1 MGRSVSARPPADAK
15 REDPSADEKQVE
27 PLGDEKPGD
36 EKREPPSFRP
46 SKQDPFYLRL
56 RLDAQ
61 KARRSARRKV
71 DNSRRRLRWATDADF
86 RDRRRA
92 GRYGLS
98 LQDYRAILERQGNAC
113 AICKMPAKPLCVD
126 HCHATGKVRGFLCRN
141 CNLGLGNYNDN
152 PDLHRAGAAY
162 LEAARR
168 HKQLRDAPQ
177 QNEGGNGTSV
187 ALGALAGSVGGEISR
202 ESPGKFM
209 TSHMSAASP
218 EADLPLNSAPWAE
231 ALVGGGAAVETA
243 GHPHGGDPGTDEP
256 ADGHPGLPL
265 T

>member
-15 REDPSADEKQVE
+15 REDPSADEKQLE

-56 RLDAQ
+56 RLDVQ

-86 RDRRRA
+86 RDRQRA

-113 AICKMPAKPLCVD
+113 AICKMPANPLCVD

-141 CNLGLGNYNDN
+141 CNLGLGNYDDD
-152 PDLHRAGAAY
+152 PEG
-162 LEAARR
+162 RR
-168 HKQLRDAPQ
+168 HRHR
-177 QNEGGNGTSV
+177 SV
-187 ALGALAGSVGGEISR
+187 RRS
-202 ESPGKFM
+202 M
-209 TSHMSAASP
+209 
-218 EADLPLNSAPWAE
+218 
-231 ALVGGGAAVETA
+231 GGGARHSISGRESAPDESNKNPLIDLAPFLGAASMMAA
-243 GHPHGGDPGTDEP
+243 GLVLAG
-256 ADGHPGLPL
+256 
-265 T
+265 

>member
-1 MGRSVSARPPADAK
+1 MGRSVSARPPAD
-15 REDPSADEKQVE
+15 EKHVE
-27 PLGDEKPGD
+27 PLGDEKPGDEKPGD

-46 SKQDPFYLRL
+46 SKQDPFYLGL
-56 RLDAQ
+56 RLDVQ

-86 RDRRRA
+86 RDRHRA
-92 GRYGLS
+92 RRYGLS

-168 HKQLRDAPQ
+168 DDSLPDAPHQ
-177 QNEGGNGTSV
+177 DQGGNGANAASGT
-187 ALGALAGSVGGEISR
+187 LAGGAGGEIFR

-209 TSHMSAASP
+209 ASRMSAASLQS
-218 EADLPLNSAPWAE
+218 DLPLNSTPWAE
-231 ALVGGGAAVETA
+231 ALTGGQAAAETAAHSHGSAPGTDKPAA
-243 GHPHGGDPGTDEP
+243 GHP
-256 ADGHPGLPL
+256 ACR
-265 T
+265 

>member
-15 REDPSADEKQVE
+15 REGPSADEKQLE
-27 PLGDEKPGD
+27 PLGGEKPGD

-56 RLDAQ
+56 RLDVQ

-86 RDRRRA
+86 RDRHRA
-92 GRYGLS
+92 RRYGLS

-168 HKQLRDAPQ
+168 DDSLPDAPHQ
-177 QNEGGNGTSV
+177 DQGGNGANAASGT
-187 ALGALAGSVGGEISR
+187 LAGGAGGEIFR
-202 ESPGKFM
+202 ESPRKFM
-209 TSHMSAASP
+209 ASRMSAASLQS
-218 EADLPLNSAPWAE
+218 DLPLNSTPWAE
-231 ALVGGGAAVETA
+231 ALTGGQAAVETA
-243 GHPHGGDPGTDEP
+243 GHSHGGVPGTDQP
-256 ADGHPGLPL
+256 AAGHPACR
-265 T
+265 

>member
-1 MGRSVSARPPADAK
+1 MGRSVKARPPADAR

-27 PLGDEKPGD
+27 RLGDEKPGD

-86 RDRRRA
+86 RDRHRA
-92 GRYGLS
+92 RRYGLS

-113 AICKMPAKPLCVD
+113 AICKMRAKPLCVD

-162 LEAARR
+162 LEAAR
-168 HKQLRDAPQ
+168 QDDSLRDAPHQ
-177 QNEGGNGTSV
+177 DQGGKGANAASGT
-187 ALGALAGSVGGEISR
+187 LAGGGGGEIFR
-202 ESPGKFM
+202 ESPQKFM
-209 TSHMSAASP
+209 ASRMSAASLRS
-218 EADLPLNSAPWAE
+218 DLPLNSTPWAE
-231 ALVGGGAAVETA
+231 ALTGGRAAAETA
-243 GHPHGGDPGTDEP
+243 AHSHGSVPGTDKP
-256 ADGHPGLPL
+256 AACHPACR
-265 T
+265 

>member
-1 MGRSVSARPPADAK
+1 MGRSVKARPPADAR

-27 PLGDEKPGD
+27 RLGDEKPGD

-56 RLDAQ
+56 RLDVQ

-86 RDRRRA
+86 RDRHRA
-92 GRYGLS
+92 RRYGLS

-113 AICKMPAKPLCVD
+113 AICKMRAKPLCVD

-162 LEAARR
+162 LEAAR
-168 HKQLRDAPQ
+168 QDDSLRDAPHQ
-177 QNEGGNGTSV
+177 DQGGKGANAASGT
-187 ALGALAGSVGGEISR
+187 LAGGGGGEIFR
-202 ESPGKFM
+202 ESPQKFM
-209 TSHMSAASP
+209 ASRMSAASLRS
-218 EADLPLNSAPWAE
+218 DLPLNSTPWAE
-231 ALVGGGAAVETA
+231 ALTGGRAAAETAAHSHGSVPGTDKPAA
-243 GHPHGGDPGTDEP
+243 GHP
-256 ADGHPGLPL
+256 ACR
-265 T
+265 